1 MGRRHHGRAG
11 GGRGRRGRCGH
22 GGGTLAEARRQQRVR
37 VTRISGGRRLVHRL
51 AALGIVPGVVVKVTR
66 SRGPA
71 LIGIG
76 NTRIAIGRG
85 AARAIEVEAVEE

>member
-1 MGRRHHGRAG
+1 MRRRHHRRAAVD
-11 GGRGRRGRCGH
+11 RGRRGRCPRR
-22 GGGTLAEARRQQRVR
+22 GGTLAEAHRHQRVR

-51 AALGIVPGVVVKVTR
+51 AALGIVPGAVVKVTR
-66 SRGPA
+66 PRGPA